1 MLLSSFGSVLYKI
14 HSPIFVGR
22 IRFIPAELRFLS
34 RCMTLAS
41 SCTEMSVE
49 TGNPFRSIVF
59 YALGD
64 IFFADSE
71 LLRREAGANRA
82 YRHRMAVRDGKIAAP
97 FYSMAER
104 VTEIEFLTL
113 SEVKLIA

>member
-1 MLLSSFGSVLYKI
+1 M
-14 HSPIFVGR
+14 
-22 IRFIPAELRFLS
+22 S

-49 TGNPFRSIVF
+49 TGNSFRSRVF
-59 YALGD
+59 LTRSE
-64 IFFADSE
+64 ISSFADSE

-104 VTEIEFLTL
+104 VTEIELLTL